1 MAYAPVN
8 TVSSSACQRLPN
20 KLTAE
25 KAVGSNRGEQE
36 ANQLTSPSPYTTHP
50 TPPDGMTS
58 DSSSQPPCK
67 TLTTKDHAGA
77 DAQSDMRIS
86 VHRAAKEAHFI
97 WGNNESAAEGT
108 ASQHKRSQRM
118 ALQMKSPPE
127 PLKPHRSLFF
137 RCWHRWTWRA
147 IIKGH
152 FLQGG
157 LVIVWGVGE
166 SVLFFTQF
174 NMQPGGFI
182 SIPFCASGLRACP
195 TSLHKVLSVW
205 LKWMGKPGGH
215 ELGEGQGDSPS
226 AWHWERVRI

>member
-25 KAVGSNRGEQE
+25 QAVGSNRGEQE

-86 VHRAAKEAHFI
+86 VHRAAN
-97 WGNNESAAEGT
+97 WGP
-108 ASQHKRSQRM
+108 
-118 ALQMKSPPE
+118 MK
-127 PLKPHRSLFF
+127 K
-137 RCWHRWTWRA
+137 
-147 IIKGH
+147 
-152 FLQGG
+152 
-157 LVIVWGVGE
+157 
-166 SVLFFTQF
+166 
-174 NMQPGGFI
+174 
-182 SIPFCASGLRACP
+182 P
-195 TSLHKVLSVW
+195 TSSEETMNRQLRVPPANTNGVKEWPYRWNHRQSLWNPTGAFSS
-205 LKWMGKPGGH
+205 GAGTDEH
-215 ELGEGQGDSPS
+215 EGL
-226 AWHWERVRI
+226 